1 MANQLYQESL
11 QNNMSSQFGAFMQ
24 NPMGFLMNCNINI
37 PQNLQNNP
45 KEAVQYLLNNG
56 KMSQESLNRFTQ
68 MANKMGINLH

>member
-1 MANQLYQESL
+1 
-11 QNNMSSQFGAFMQ
+11 MSSQFGTFMQ
-24 NPMGFLMNCNINI
+24 NPMGFLMNRNINI